1 MLREYTAEDPSA
13 PNQLETSGPAASGDD
28 LSDGSIANV
37 LAHYGAAAGGAES
50 DDDSNDVLKTEQ
62 ALGAMTAGGGDLTAG
77 AGDTSLGASEAG
89 ASEAG
94 ASLLS
99 PFAP

>member
-13 PNQLETSGPAASGDD
+13 PNQLETSGPADSGDD

-50 DDDSNDVLKTEQ
+50 DDDSNNDGNEDNEAEVMVQRQPQTTIKLQ
-62 ALGAMTAGGGDLTAG
+62 LGTARR
-77 AGDTSLGASEAG
+77 
-89 ASEAG
+89 
-94 ASLLS
+94 
-99 PFAP
+99 